1 MNTMGN
7 SRQLSLKYVQKC
19 PAWVPTRLESLW
31 LHSVAKAQ
39 RRAAKAEKVILQ
51 ARQYQNLELNSFQH
65 QQELIN
71 YVAPLQAHRILE
83 EPNMDS
89 EVRLLQLAAHVTAG
103 VADLFAIQWSD
114 AEMGE
119 KQSRVSNWWQ
129 MHATSFMIS
138 LVTSDPK
145 KYITLDAVWKIS
157 FLLALCVSPTAP
169 LIYYWVSNAYN
180 IKLIQNYWKWQDS
193 QPICEVFPKHILVS
207 LSRSAEDLNGIFE
220 VSVENDSH
228 FAYKAWK
235 GVNPWEFGLSLH
247 DFGRSVKKATLKD
260 KKKEKKTFTDN
271 RTPTIMVAWNLGSSI
286 KHNG

>member
-145 KYITLDAVWKIS
+145 NILRLMLFGRFLFCWLCAFHQRLLWSTTESRMHTIS
-157 FLLALCVSPTAP
+157 NWFRIIENDRILNQSVKSSPNIYLSHYPARLRTWMASLKSALKMILTSPTRLEKESTHESLDSPCMILAG
-169 LIYYWVSNAYN
+169 LWKRLLWRTRRRRKN
-180 IKLIQNYWKWQDS
+180 I
-193 QPICEVFPKHILVS
+193 H
-207 LSRSAEDLNGIFE
+207 R
-220 VSVENDSH
+220 
-228 FAYKAWK
+228 
-235 GVNPWEFGLSLH
+235 
-247 DFGRSVKKATLKD
+247 
-260 KKKEKKTFTDN
+260 
-271 RTPTIMVAWNLGSSI
+271 
-286 KHNG
+286 

>member
-7 SRQLSLKYVQKC
+7 SRQLSLKYFQKC
-19 PAWVPTRLESLW
+19 PAWVPTRVESLW

-119 KQSRVSNWWQ
+119 KPSRVSNRWQ

-145 KYITLDAVWKIS
+145 NILCSMLFGRFLFVGSVRFTNGS
-157 FLLALCVSPTAP
+157 FDLL
-169 LIYYWVSNAYN
+169 
-180 IKLIQNYWKWQDS
+180 
-193 QPICEVFPKHILVS
+193 
-207 LSRSAEDLNGIFE
+207 
-220 VSVENDSH
+220 
-228 FAYKAWK
+228 
-235 GVNPWEFGLSLH
+235 LSL
-247 DFGRSVKKATLKD
+247 
-260 KKKEKKTFTDN
+260 ECIQYQTDSELLTMTGFSTN
-271 RTPTIMVAWNLGSSI
+271 LWSLPQTYTCLTIPLG
-286 KHNG
+286 